1 VNEILADPLVAV
13 RAVHIAATLMVAGIA
28 LFEPLVAGPALDGAT
43 AAIVAASFRARMAG
57 LMWSGLAMAVVSGVA
72 WLLLLASRIVDRP
85 VSEVLGDGIAWTVLT
100 QTRFGIDW
108 QLRLVG
114 ALLMAGCLALSRQRE
129 ADSARYRNLLAI
141 ASAAVAGTLAWSG
154 HGGARPGIPGDFH
167 LAADVLHL
175 IAASAWIGGLVP
187 LACLLALL
195 RRSHAGAAMPVA
207 HEITQRFSN
216 LGIGAVAAILAS
228 GTVNAWFLAGSTQAL
243 AATHYGHLL
252 LVKIALFAVM
262 ICIAAANRQILL
274 PKLSMSRQVPDQ
286 GPRAMRQLQRNVALE
301 IVLGLVIVA
310 IVAALGITPPG
321 IEAHAHVH

>member
-1 VNEILADPLVAV
+1 VNEILDDPLVAV
-13 RAVHIAATLMVAGIA
+13 RAVHIAATLMAAGIA
-28 LFEPLVAGPALDGAT
+28 LFEPLVARPTLDGA
-43 AAIVAASFRARMAG
+43 AASEVAAFRARMAG
-57 LMWSGLAMAVVSGVA
+57 FMWSGLAAAAVSGAA

-85 VSEVLGDGIAWTVLT
+85 VSEVLSDGIAWTVLT

-114 ALLMAGCLALSRQRE
+114 ALLMAGCLALSRRRE
-129 ADSARYRNLLAI
+129 ADSARCRNLLAI
-141 ASAAVAGTLAWSG
+141 AGAALVGTLAWSG

-195 RRSHAGAAMPVA
+195 RRSHAGAARPLA
-207 HEITQRFSN
+207 REITRRFSN
-216 LGIGAVAAILAS
+216 LGIGAVVAILAS

-243 AATHYGHLL
+243 VATHYGHLL
-252 LVKIALFAVM
+252 LAKIALFATM
-262 ICIAAANRQILL
+262 ACIAAANRQILL
-274 PKLSMSRQVPDQ
+274 PQLSMSREVPDR

-301 IVLGLVIVA
+301 IVLGLFIVGIVA
-310 IVAALGITPPG
+310 TLGITPPG
-321 IEAHAHVH
+321 IEAHAHAH